1 MRAATDALPF
11 SQACENNK
19 DPILSVLHRHL
30 GGVRTL
36 LEIGAGTGQHA
47 EFLAGRFPELTW
59 QASDTAHSL
68 PLLRPRL
75 ARAGLPD
82 PVALDI
88 DSADWGCGSFDAIFS
103 ANVLHIIGAPS
114 VENFFRGLGPHLEPD
129 GLLLVYGP
137 FRYRNAYTSE
147 SNAQFDRWLKQ
158 RDPVSGI
165 RDFEWVNAL
174 AEDAGLTLVEDN
186 AMPAN
191 NQLLVWV
198 RAGRRSRPKATLL
211 EARAA
216 RQDVET
222 GGS

>member
-19 DPILSVLHRHL
+19 GPILSVLQRHL
-30 GGVRTL
+30 GGSRKL

-47 EFLAGRFPELTW
+47 EFLAGHFPGLNW
-59 QASDTAHSL
+59 QASDTAESL

-103 ANVLHIIGAPS
+103 ANVLHIVGAPS

-129 GLLLVYGP
+129 GLLLIYGP
-137 FRYRNAYTSE
+137 FRYRSAYTSE

>member
-1 MRAATDALPF
+1 MDALPY

-19 DPILSVLHRHL
+19 RPILSVLRRHL
-30 GGVRTL
+30 GRVRSL

-47 EFLAGRFPELTW
+47 EFLAGHFPGLLW
-59 QASDTAHSL
+59 QASDTAASL
-68 PLLRPRL
+68 PLLRPRIE
-75 ARAGLPD
+75 RAGLPE

-88 DSADWGCGSFDAIFS
+88 DAADWGCGSFDAIFS
-103 ANVLHIIGAPS
+103 ANVLHIVGPPS
-114 VENFFRGLGPHLEPD
+114 VENLFRGLGPHLNPD

-165 RDFEWVNAL
+165 RDFEWVDAL
-174 AEDAGLTLVEDN
+174 AQQAGLSLVEDS

-198 RAGRRSRPKATLL
+198 NAGRRSRPKATLL
-211 EARAA
+211 EVRTA
-216 RQDVET
+216 RQ
-222 GGS
+222 G

>member
-1 MRAATDALPF
+1 MDALPY

-19 DPILSVLHRHL
+19 RPILSVLQWHL
-30 GGVRTL
+30 DGVRSL

-47 EFLAGRFPELTW
+47 EFLAGHFPELRW
-59 QASDTAHSL
+59 QASDTAASL
-68 PLLRPRL
+68 PLLRPRIE
-75 ARAGLPD
+75 RAGLPE

-88 DSADWGCGSFDAIFS
+88 DAADWGCGSFDAIFS
-103 ANVLHIIGAPS
+103 ANVLHIVGAPS
-114 VENFFRGLGPHLEPD
+114 VENFFRGLGPHLNPD

-165 RDFEWVNAL
+165 RDFEWVDAL
-174 AEDAGLTLVEDN
+174 AQDAGLSLAEDN

-191 NQLLVWV
+191 NQLLVFRMKSDGFN
-198 RAGRRSRPKATLL
+198 RAGQPADR
-211 EARAA
+211 
-216 RQDVET
+216 
-222 GGS
+222 

>member
-1 MRAATDALPF
+1 MKALPF

-19 DPILSVLHRHL
+19 GPILSVLQRYL
-30 GGVRTL
+30 DNARSL

-47 EFLAGRFPELTW
+47 EFLAGLFPELTW
-59 QASDTAHSL
+59 QASDTADSL
-68 PLLRPRL
+68 PLLQPRL

-82 PVALDI
+82 PIALDI
-88 DSADWGCGSFDAIFS
+88 DAADWGCGSFDAIFS
-103 ANVLHIIGAPS
+103 ANVLHIVGAPS
-114 VENFFRGLGPHLEPD
+114 VENFFRGLRTHLNPD

-174 AEDAGLTLVEDN
+174 AEDAKLTLVKDN

-191 NQLLVWV
+191 NQLLVWQMDK
-198 RAGRRSRPKATLL
+198 RA
-211 EARAA
+211 
-216 RQDVET
+216 
-222 GGS
+222 